1 MSVDDHLWPDGG
13 SYANFADDAGDDYG
27 FRFVDADGSERGP
40 LSSQFIHQIADEL
53 DRETNDHRNPRR
65 PNGAIL
71 LRRIAD
77 DYDRLRSAPLVTE
90 ELAELFGL
98 VTGDAIEHWAECPAP
113 PRPGCETCKA
123 WFRARTR
130 LGELLATPAPAD
142 AMTRLFEAGFH
153 GVEVDSTDEHVVT
166 PRFTATARDAVGV
179 AVHQAEGDTPHLA
192 LVALAELVE
201 THLGDAPI
209 NTGDRRGSLTGA
221 LPPLNGA
228 DDAST
233 GKVREVLEQVADDH
247 RFIERT
253 ARIDEAIGDR

>member
-13 SYANFADDAGDDYG
+13 AYANYADDAGDDYG

-40 LSSQFIHQIADEL
+40 LSSQFIHQVADEL

-77 DYDRLRSAPLVTE
+77 DYDRLRAAPLVTE
-90 ELAELFGL
+90 ELAELFGF
-98 VTGDAIEHWAECPAP
+98 VTGDALEHWAECPAP

-166 PRFTATARDAVGV
+166 PQFTATARNAAGV
-179 AVHQAEGDTPHLA
+179 ALHQAEGDTPRLA
-192 LVALAELVE
+192 LEALADLVAE
-201 THLGDAPI
+201 
-209 NTGDRRGSLTGA
+209 
-221 LPPLNGA
+221 PPP
-228 DDAST
+228 T
-233 GKVREVLEQVADDH
+233 
-247 RFIERT
+247 
-253 ARIDEAIGDR
+253 